1 MAFGKNKKQNEE
13 AIHPNNYCGG
23 FAMCA
28 ILNDMA
34 GSESNAPMDIYNE
47 IQTQHQQQLPASLA
61 RLVENMGA
69 AGNNTSIC
77 LPSSLVLFAQSKGL
91 VAEIKYSENIN
102 FTYDEIE
109 AEKMRCSVTEG
120 LADEKAVLD
129 CFCSKDVAY
138 VLMLVNSCHWIA
150 VKRKSLNK
158 GFSVYDPGTGNS
170 EKCVD
175 KTALIEFLKREYRNV
190 GELIILLNQ
199 Q

>member
-77 LPSSLVLFAQSKGL
+77 LPSSLVLLLSQKDWLPKSSIPRILTLHMMKSK
-91 VAEIKYSENIN
+91 
-102 FTYDEIE
+102 
-109 AEKMRCSVTEG
+109 R
-120 LADEKAVLD
+120 
-129 CFCSKDVAY
+129 
-138 VLMLVNSCHWIA
+138 
-150 VKRKSLNK
+150 RK
-158 GFSVYDPGTGNS
+158 G
-170 EKCVD
+170 
-175 KTALIEFLKREYRNV
+175 AAA
-190 GELIILLNQ
+190 
-199 Q
+199 